1 MLSLKDIEEAVSNLK
16 EKELRKFRAW
26 FEEFDAMTW
35 DKQFAENVKSG
46 RVDKI
51 AEKALEDY
59 KKGKCKELWSILPDL
74 LSGNVMKNC
83 LQK

>member
-1 MLSLKDIEEAVSNLK
+1 
-16 EKELRKFRAW
+16 
-26 FEEFDAMTW
+26 MTW

-59 KKGKCKELWSILPDL
+59 KKGKCKEL
-74 LSGNVMKNC
+74 
-83 LQK
+83 